1 LFVGETKPV
10 FLQHGGARPNTSA
23 ATSEGTQYIE
33 LEVVP
38 HRPYS
43 PDLAPYE
50 VWWVAALSNIS
61 NEFISHVTKFKQVR
75 KKWLQEQSEEFYNDG
90 LGNLVQRR
98 QCCIE
103 L

>member
-1 LFVGETKPV
+1 LFVGETKPI

-33 LEVVP
+33 LKVVP

-43 PDLAPYE
+43 PYLAPYD

-75 KKWLQEQSEEFYNDG
+75 KNGFRNNLKSSTATVSEILFSAGSVVSN
-90 LGNLVQRR
+90 
-98 QCCIE
+98 
-103 L
+103 